1 MSEKDKKREGNG
13 FVSSIDSVRK
23 NRGLPI
29 GESKLFDDLYEAS
42 QEGSPLY
49 ETISELDQ
57 PPLCETVGD
66 MRELMT
72 SEPERLLAVVHRV
85 VGYIDA
91 ENIEL
96 IDVKPEPRGNF
107 CLMVQVA
114 RDASSIREIKVD
126 AMGYP
131 VSAIKQNR
139 SP

>member
-1 MSEKDKKREGNG
+1 MSNQDKKRGENT
-13 FVSSIDSVRK
+13 FVSSIDSARK
-23 NRGLPI
+23 KTGLPI

-49 ETISELDQ
+49 ETISEMDQ

-85 VGYIDA
+85 IGYVDA
-91 ENIEL
+91 EGVKL
-96 IDVKPEPRGNF
+96 IDVKQEPKGNF
-107 CLMVQVA
+107 CLVVQVA
-114 RDASSIREIKVD
+114 DAQSDVRDIKVD

-131 VSAIKQNR
+131 VSAIDQ
-139 SP
+139 